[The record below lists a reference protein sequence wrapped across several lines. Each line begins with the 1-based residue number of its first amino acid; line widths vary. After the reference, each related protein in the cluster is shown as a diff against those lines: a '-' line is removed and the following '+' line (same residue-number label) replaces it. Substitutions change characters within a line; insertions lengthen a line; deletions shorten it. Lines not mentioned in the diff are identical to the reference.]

1 MLLPW
6 KYKYIST
13 DDKRNKKLKQTKYF
27 IQYLKKLQ
35 FRNNKYNFK
44 YCHNITCYLIMMI
57 QNGWLNVFE
66 NFQLLWCQD
75 LLIKYALADSWS
87 NFSTMPKECVSWCAD
102 DHDARRLQKKS
113 TINAQYPQKLCMKY
127 NKYFKH
133 NPNAFFLQLVR
144 VVIIIYKKYISVIQN
159 ISSKTWERRFNG

>member
-1 MLLPW
+1 MYLCE
-6 KYKYIST
+6 
-13 DDKRNKKLKQTKYF
+13 RNKKLKQTKYF

-87 NFSTMPKECVSWCAD
+87 NSSTMPKECVSWCAD

-133 NPNAFFLQLVR
+133 NPKCFSVSTSSNNNIQK
-144 VVIIIYKKYISVIQN
+144 IYIGYTKYLI
-159 ISSKTWERRFNG
+159 